1 MSIKK
6 DDGICPICGFDE
18 KDFMPALHH
27 LPLRSILNGKYLV
40 GRVLGEGG
48 FGITYLGWDLN
59 LDLKIAVKEF
69 YPSGFVTRENTST
82 NTVTPFT
89 GDKNEFFQSGREKF
103 VDEAKRLAKFYAL
116 PGIVSIKDFFLENG
130 TAYIVMEF
138 IDGETFK
145 QYLTRMG
152 GNIPAEQ
159 MFEMIK
165 PLMKSLD
172 EIHRAGIIHR
182 DISPDNIMITKEGYI
197 KLLDFGAA
205 RDFGDS
211 GNKSLSVMLKPGY
224 APEEQYRS
232 KGKQGPWTDI
242 YALCATIYKAITGI
256 TPDESSERLRN
267 DELKRPSELGIVIN
281 SNQEDALMKGMAVL
295 QEKRFQ
301 SIDDLF
307 HALYETK
314 NHETVNSVIKDV
326 PKVPVVEDA
335 NRQESDFYVEKE
347 VSSYINHKIKSSIF
361 KIDKFITKKI
371 AIGIVCT
378 VVVFG
383 IISKVFFSQ
392 DDNGD
397 RYVDN
402 KTEVLDNSTNSPE
415 ISIDSTEEA
424 LAVTNEPLAYP
435 EETTSG
441 TEGTAESD
449 GGQESSAVETD
460 SLAEE
465 IFSETASGNTSGN
478 IINGGRIVAQG
489 DWIYYSFYGTLN
501 KMKPDGS
508 EKTELYP
515 VACSSMV
522 IQDDWIYFCNR
533 SDNENLYR
541 IRTDGSQITMLD
553 ESESCNNIN
562 VVGEWV
568 YCTTWK
574 NGTFKI
580 KTDGSEKIMLPEYIK
595 EMTVIG
601 DWIYFNAFSRMKTD
615 GTQEETFFEDDA
627 YYPNV
632 VDGWVYYSDEE
643 HICKVRT
650 DGSEYTIVYDG
661 IGSDLNVYDDW
672 IYFTVWDE
680 GSKASYFYKIR
691 TDGSELT
698 KLSPVGAYEINV
710 YGDWVYYCNAYELK
724 YYQLKTDNSVN
735 KLVEE

>member
-1 MSIKK
+1 MNEQFTVDYLCMHCMSIKK

-402 KTEVLDNSTNSPE
+402 KTEVPMNLWLIQKKQLLEQKEQRN
-415 ISIDSTEEA
+415 
-424 LAVTNEPLAYP
+424 L
-435 EETTSG
+435 
-441 TEGTAESD
+441 
-449 GGQESSAVETD
+449 
-460 SLAEE
+460 
-465 IFSETASGNTSGN
+465 
-478 IINGGRIVAQG
+478 
-489 DWIYYSFYGTLN
+489 
-501 KMKPDGS
+501 
-508 EKTELYP
+508 
-515 VACSSMV
+515 MV
-522 IQDDWIYFCNR
+522 GKR
-533 SDNENLYR
+533 
-541 IRTDGSQITMLD
+541 
-553 ESESCNNIN
+553 
-562 VVGEWV
+562 V
-568 YCTTWK
+568 
-574 NGTFKI
+574 
-580 KTDGSEKIMLPEYIK
+580 LP
-595 EMTVIG
+595 
-601 DWIYFNAFSRMKTD
+601 
-615 GTQEETFFEDDA
+615 
-627 YYPNV
+627 
-632 VDGWVYYSDEE
+632 
-643 HICKVRT
+643 
-650 DGSEYTIVYDG
+650 
-661 IGSDLNVYDDW
+661 
-672 IYFTVWDE
+672 
-680 GSKASYFYKIR
+680 
-691 TDGSELT
+691 
-698 KLSPVGAYEINV
+698 
-710 YGDWVYYCNAYELK
+710 
-724 YYQLKTDNSVN
+724 
-735 KLVEE
+735 